1 MTGVLWAVVAGVG
14 FGLFQTFNRRAGRG
28 MDAYR
33 ATFILLLV
41 SAILLTAASLA
52 TENLGLLRAAPP
64 SALVSFGLAGFMHF
78 FVGWTLVSISQ
89 NRVGAAR
96 TGALVGATP
105 LFATAIAALTL
116 GEFLSLPTLLGIALV
131 VAGVYLVANG

>member
-1 MTGVLWAVVAGVG
+1 
-14 FGLFQTFNRRAGRG
+14 

-41 SAILLTAASLA
+41 SALLLTAATLA
-52 TENLGLLRAAPP
+52 TEDLSSLRAAPP
-64 SALVSFGLAGFMHF
+64 RALVNFGLAGFIHF
-78 FVGWTLVSISQ
+78 FVGWTFVSMSQ

-116 GEFLSLPTLLGIALV
+116 GEYLSLPILLGIALV
-131 VAGVYLVANG
+131 VAGVYLVSNG